1 MDDGLKG
8 LTPVEP
14 RKAIG
19 IMPNTQHQ
27 TFHGFMTGAPYE
39 LAVVEFDDQGRCYD
53 RGQMDAVAERLEA
66 LAPYDPPQAGQDVIL
81 VVFVHGW
88 QHDARSDDDNLTAFR
103 GLLNQTVDHEKSI
116 TAPGAKP
123 RPVLGVFVG
132 WRGLSDYGLGDVVAD
147 ATFWDRQAAGQR
159 VAVGSVR
166 ELFGRLRH
174 YRNRQ
179 QQRGGNP
186 LLVIVGHSFGG
197 MIVFSALAQSLIQ
210 AASAPVGRVTPEFA
224 DLVLLVNPAIEG
236 ARYIPIYDLVTS
248 AAFKA
253 RTTQQL
259 PVFICAQANN
269 DQPVGLVFP
278 LGNAGHAITEAT
290 IGDLEKWCVTH
301 AFGFVPSFR
310 THALAGP
317 TADKPFVLDPPGI
330 TQTNPFWV
338 VGAAKEVIDGHGGIW
353 QTPFLQFVAS
363 LVFQH
368 VRDTKKGPGGATSP
382 VAPSA
387 GGGGPSGD
395 LASFAK
401 SLGPMSVPQS

>member
-14 RKAIG
+14 RPPIG
-19 IMPNTQHQ
+19 IMPNRQHQ
-27 TFHGFMTGAPYE
+27 TYHGFMTGAPYE

-53 RGQMDAVAERLEA
+53 RGQMDAVAQRLEA
-66 LAPYDPPQAGQDVIL
+66 LAPDNVTTGEDVIL
-81 VVFVHGW
+81 VAFVHGW

-103 GLLNQTVDHEKSI
+103 ALLTKTVEYEKST

-123 RPVLGVFVG
+123 RQILGLFVG
-132 WRGLSDYGLGDVVAD
+132 WRGLSDYGLGGVVAD
-147 ATFWDRQAAGQR
+147 ATFWQAAGQR

-179 QQRGGNP
+179 RDRGGSP

-210 AASAPVGRVTPEFA
+210 AASAPVGRMTPEFA

-248 AAFKA
+248 AAFRA
-253 RTTQQL
+253 RTTRQL
-259 PVFICAQANN
+259 PVFICAQATN

-290 IGDLEKWCVTH
+290 IGELEKWCVTH
-301 AFGFVPSFR
+301 ALGFVPDFR

-317 TADKPFVLDPPGI
+317 SADKPFVLDPPDI
-330 TQTNPFWV
+330 MQADPFWV
-338 VGAAKEVIDGHGGIW
+338 VGAAKAVIDGHGGIW

-363 LVFQH
+363 IVFQH
-368 VRDTKKGPGGATSP
+368 VRESKKGLEGVAASF
-382 VAPSA
+382 APSA
-387 GGGGPSGD
+387 REEPSGD
-395 LASFAK
+395 LATFAK
-401 SLGPMSVPQS
+401 SIGPIGVPKS

>member
-1 MDDGLKG
+1 MDDGLQG

-14 RKAIG
+14 RKPVG
-19 IMPNTQHQ
+19 IMPNRQHQ
-27 TFHGFMTGAPYE
+27 TFHGFMKGAPYE
-39 LAVVEFDDQGRCYD
+39 LAIVEFDDQGRCYD

-66 LAPYDPPQAGQDVIL
+66 LAPYDPPQAGQDAIL

-88 QHDARSDDDNLTAFR
+88 QHNARSDDDNLTAFR
-103 GLLNQTVDHEKSI
+103 ALLSETVDYEKSA

-132 WRGLSDYGLGDVVAD
+132 WRGLSDYGLGNVVAD

-210 AASAPVGRVTPEFA
+210 AASAPVGQVTPEFA
-224 DLVLLVNPAIEG
+224 DLVLLVNPAVEA

-253 RTTQQL
+253 RTTKQL
-259 PVFICAQANN
+259 PVFICAQAEN

-301 AFGFVPSFR
+301 ALGFVPSFR
-310 THALAGP
+310 THRLAGP
-317 TADKPFVLDPPGI
+317 TADKPFVLDPPGTDASQSI
-330 TQTNPFWV
+330 L
-338 VGAAKEVIDGHGGIW
+338 GRRRGERGHRRTRRNLADA
-353 QTPFLQFVAS
+353 TPPLRRKSRV
-363 LVFQH
+363 
-368 VRDTKKGPGGATSP
+368 
-382 VAPSA
+382 SA
-387 GGGGPSGD
+387 RAGFEEGS
-395 LASFAK
+395 
-401 SLGPMSVPQS
+401 